1 MTNRFIKN
9 YFNTYNI
16 SDNSNQNKSS
26 SSSSSSSSKNYDD
39 NNINEIDDN
48 NNNLW
53 KRSQSDTNSK
63 VKEVCTKMSSIGFTS
78 KHVHIR
84 LIKVISQKI
93 KDAT

>member
-16 SDNSNQNKSS
+16 SDNSNQNKS

-63 VKEVCTKMSSIGFTS
+63 VKEVCT
-78 KHVHIR
+78 
-84 LIKVISQKI
+84 
-93 KDAT
+93 

>member
-1 MTNRFIKN
+1 MTDRFIKN
-9 YFNTYNI
+9 HFNTYNI
-16 SDNSNQNKSS
+16 SDNSNQNKS

-63 VKEVCTKMSSIGFTS
+63 VKEVCTIMSSIGFTS

-84 LIKVISQKI
+84 LINVISQKI